1 VTDEHATRIRTMIVD
16 DQDDI
21 RSLMRM
27 LIELDSEVM
36 EVSCEAASAVE
47 ALAIIDACDPRVI
60 VLDEMMPGM
69 SGVEAAAA
77 IRARRP
83 DQLLILCT
91 AYLDSDVAARAR
103 EAGIAV
109 SVHKDQVRT
118 LPGLIRR
125 LAAA

>member
-1 VTDEHATRIRTMIVD
+1 MIVD

-21 RSLMRM
+21 RSLMRI